1 MSKTRMHSL
10 FRRVVC
16 TFPFQTVGM
25 SDVILVL
32 LVELVVRH
40 VAERLSPKYN
50 RFVDRESQNL
60 RVHE

>member
-1 MSKTRMHSL
+1 
-10 FRRVVC
+10 
-16 TFPFQTVGM
+16 M